1 MRIKACHPDLER
13 SEEEVKL
20 VNNAYSFPHNRYKG
34 ATMKLFSKKHMDR
47 QQAKVLINSHFSL
60 QWCRE
65 NLVLPI
71 GTEKTDLL
79 PDEHVVIAIGS
90 VAYLGTIGEFVA
102 QRLREYKVKYV
113 QIEPETIQQCLDE
126 ISSLT

>member
-1 MRIKACHPDLER
+1 
-13 SEEEVKL
+13 
-20 VNNAYSFPHNRYKG
+20 
-34 ATMKLFSKKHMDR
+34 MDR
-47 QQAKVLINSHFSL
+47 HQAKVLIDSYFSL

-71 GTEKTDLL
+71 GKEETDLL
-79 PDEHVVIAIGS
+79 PDEHVLIAIGN

-102 QRLREYKVKYV
+102 QRLGEYKVKYV